1 MILPFRT
8 SLHPVWVLLTINHR
22 HVWDVV
28 AVEAV
33 QRRVDAKVMVAAL
46 VVVAIA

>member
-8 SLHPVWVLLTINHR
+8 SRCLALVLLTINHR

-33 QRRVDAKVMVAAL
+33 LHREDARVMVAAP
-46 VVVAIA
+46 VVVATA